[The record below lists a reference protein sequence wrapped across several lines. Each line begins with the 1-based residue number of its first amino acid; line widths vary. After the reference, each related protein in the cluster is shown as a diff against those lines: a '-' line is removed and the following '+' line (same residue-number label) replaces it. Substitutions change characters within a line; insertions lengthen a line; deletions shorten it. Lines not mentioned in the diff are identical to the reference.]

1 GLRREAQR
9 KARALA
15 AAHEVPLTVV
25 IPTYNRRDILKKTLL
40 AFSAQTVAPAEFEV
54 VVVDDGSTDDTL
66 AMLAALRTPFAL
78 RVLAEPACD
87 DIELGYRLRRQGMV
101 LHFRPQAVT
110 YHHHEL
116 TTAGFVRRQRMAGRM
131 SVVLTRKHPELDAAL
146 TRVVEQAR
154 ASDALDAAGLERMLE
169 AVLELEKP
177 DLDKLGVLR
186 TGEES
191 FAAVY
196 RRAVLD
202 PLYATLLQAAYRLG

>member
-1 GLRREAQR
+1 L
-9 KARALA
+9 
-15 AAHEVPLTVV
+15 
-25 IPTYNRRDILKKTLL
+25 
-40 AFSAQTVAPAEFEV
+40 
-54 VVVDDGSTDDTL
+54 
-66 AMLAALRTPFAL
+66 
-78 RVLAEPACD
+78 
-87 DIELGYRLRRQGMV
+87 
-101 LHFRPQAVT
+101 
-110 YHHHEL
+110 
-116 TTAGFVRRQRMAGRM
+116 
-131 SVVLTRKHPELDAAL
+131 VVLTRKHPELDAAL

-202 PLYATLLQAAYRLG
+202 PLYATLLQAAYRLGIREGLAAPFDASIAVPVHDAGAARRTLTRLAAVTDGVHFEAIGGFREGTPAALADVDLRLRVRARGWRVVTERRALAPIPLEAAAP